1 MMILYGGSDMRL
13 DRRVLLLA
21 ASLLFAT
28 TWAHG
33 ALAQAREKEKANI
46 AVTGDIKA
54 IDVEKRT
61 ITIQSTHDEGVTYD
75 VESAATIMKGGQKL
89 ALGDLKV
96 GWNVVVN
103 GHDLRGKQTLTLIQV
118 TKAPTP

>member
-1 MMILYGGSDMRL
+1 MRL
-13 DRRVLLLA
+13 GRRVLVLA
-21 ASLLFAT
+21 ASLLLVTAWT
-28 TWAHG
+28 SG

-75 VESAATIMKGGQKL
+75 VESVATIMKGGQKIE
-89 ALGDLKV
+89 LGDLKV

>member
-1 MMILYGGSDMRL
+1 MRL

-21 ASLLFAT
+21 ASLLLVT

-33 ALAQAREKEKANI
+33 AFAQARELEKANI

-75 VESAATIMKGGQKL
+75 VESVATIMKGGQKIG
-89 ALGDLKV
+89 LGDLKV